1 MPQNVITLPPT
12 IVTPD
17 QPLPRP
23 LGPLPGAGVVAR
35 PLRWDGTIPANHEI
49 DAFFS
54 KRGIRNEQYRMS
66 VIMTAFSTQRS
77 IDQSYID
84 FLPFLPADVDSEISA
99 TVGHYNSPELE
110 TAKFEKNVVDS
121 LISQSTAELAKS
133 NEGAHAFFGRH
144 VLAVEIKKV
153 L

>member
-1 MPQNVITLPPT
+1 MPQNVVTLPPT

-54 KRGIRNEQYRMS
+54 KRGIRNEHYRIS
-66 VIMTAFSTQRS
+66 VIMTAFSTQQS
-77 IDQSYID
+77 IDQSYIES
-84 FLPFLPADVDSEISA
+84 LPFLPADVDAEISA
-99 TVGHYNSPELE
+99 AVGHYNLPELE
-110 TAKFEKNVVDS
+110 RPSLKKTLWTA
-121 LISQSTAELAKS
+121 
-133 NEGAHAFFGRH
+133 
-144 VLAVEIKKV
+144 
-153 L
+153 